1 MKNALHTAL
10 VCAFVTM
17 PASLARAADGR
28 SSGATVGTCKIG
40 GGPHPL
46 AFWLEERRGT
56 RSTMVEW
63 LHVASS
69 ADQMGDAG

>member
-1 MKNALHTAL
+1 MKNSLHTAR

-17 PASLARAADGR
+17 PAAFACAADGR
-28 SSGATVGTCKIG
+28 SSGATVGTYKIG

-63 LHVASS
+63 LNVTSS